1 MKKERFKRMVK
12 EKVKFAALQYLLKKK
27 AERISENAKGK
38 LLIYTELEK
47 CEYLTQIEH
56 DFSIEDRKWL
66 FKSRLEDIDIP
77 KKWNNENILCKHCL
91 NTEMT
96 QKHLF
101 ECQYIGREKNSHI
114 YTKL

>member
-1 MKKERFKRMVK
+1 MTMLDEV
-12 EKVKFAALQYLLKKK
+12 LY
-27 AERISENAKGK
+27 IC
-38 LLIYTELEK
+38 IH
-47 CEYLTQIEH
+47 CQIEH

-96 QKHLF
+96 QK
-101 ECQYIGREKNSHI
+101 NI
-114 YTKL
+114 YLNANFS